1 MNVLI
6 TFILISVCSTLLY
19 LYLHKKTHISIHY
32 LYKDNVVNIV
42 LSVLALKLLFHSGS
56 WPWYVWAFGIL
67 VTVSGL
73 CVVLAMIRFY
83 RVPLRKTNMTPK
95 GIVSPA
101 DGNIIY
107 VKKVEAGEIPI
118 SVKNG
123 ISAKLSEFANTGLL
137 DYPCWLIGINMTP
150 FDVHKNCAPIEGK
163 IILNKHFDGEF
174 LSLKHQEAL
183 IRNERNTIVLD
194 SKIGKIGIVQTASR
208 LVRRIVTYKSEGD
221 TLVKGEWFGM
231 IKFGS
236 QVDLILPASCKV
248 LVGLKDQ
255 VYAKKSLIAII
266 KE

>member
-1 MNVLI
+1 M
-6 TFILISVCSTLLY
+6 LY

-42 LSVLALKLLFHSGS
+42 LSVLALQLLFHLDSC
-56 WPWYVWAFGIL
+56 PWYVWALGIL
-67 VTVSGL
+67 VTVPGL
-73 CVVLAMIRFY
+73 CVILAMIRFY

-95 GIVSPA
+95 SIVSPA

-107 VKKVEAGEIPI
+107 IKKVEAGEIPI

-123 ISAKLSEFANTGLL
+123 ISAKLCEFANTELL

-183 IRNERNTIVLD
+183 LRNERNTIILD
-194 SKIGKIGIVQTASR
+194 SKIGKIGVVQTASR

-221 TLVKGEWFGM
+221 ALVKGEWFGM

-236 QVDLILPASCKV
+236 QVDLIIPSTCRV
-248 LVGLKDQ
+248 VVGQSQQ
-255 VYAKKSLIAII
+255 VYAKKTIIA
-266 KE
+266 KW